1 MSVGPASK
9 IPGFLPLLVAA
20 GIALA
25 PGQLSAQTL
34 EIGIGTQNTTTNT
47 VTGGV
52 VIKELGLLE
61 KHLPKTGK
69 YKDFKYKLDWQ
80 NSTSGP
86 PITNGMMAN
95 NIQIGMMGD
104 YPLMV
109 NGATGQ
115 ATKNE
120 TQLVAVIAYN
130 AYGGG
135 NGIVVHKDSPY
146 YELADLKGKNV
157 SVPFG
162 SAAHGMML
170 TSLQKRGCRPTSGA
184 WCRRS
189 PEVGTTNLQEK
200 KIDAHG
206 DFVPFAE
213 LLPFRGFARKIFDG
227 AETKVPTFHGVVV
240 RKDFAEKYPEI
251 VVAYIKALIEAND
264 WMRKNP
270 KLAAEKIEEW
280 TKINK
285 EVVYIF
291 LGPGGVHTLDP
302 TIKPNCWSTRSG
314 ASYAILQK
322 LNMIKELDIDAWVN
336 DSYVRQ
342 TYKELGLDYDKQ
354 LAAFDNYN
362 VTRHRPGLQRA
373 GQRSASKPAKS
384 GSRAATS
391 SPFSSPVC
399 TLLGVKKFSGE
410 GKKINAVYL
419 VDHDARH
426 QGVRRRGLLRR
437 QRTTEEAGRRAVPAE
452 EGCRGPCRE
461 ERRQARHLRRSARRD
476 QRRTIGETRWAAWRR
491 AKVAALPMLDEHID
505 PEPVVESMPTS
516 RRLRHRPKRIAPRRS
531 WRRTGRRAEVV
542 PTRLPARH
550 AARRSSTSRATGS
563 SPALLACISIGSLFL
578 VWYLGTKYRFE
589 FYIRFKNVPTPAE
602 VFNS

>member
-1 MSVGPASK
+1 MRISCS
-9 IPGFLPLLVAA
+9 LSRLMLTL
-20 GIALA
+20 IATTFFA
-25 PGQLSAQTL
+25 PITARAETI

-61 KHLPKTGK
+61 KNLPKTGK
-69 YKDFKYKLDWQ
+69 YKDFEYKLSWQ
-80 NSTSGP
+80 NATSGP

-115 ATKNE
+115 ATNNP
-120 TQLVAVIAYN
+120 TQLIAIIAYN
-130 AYGGG
+130 AVGGG

-170 TSLQKRGCRPTSGA
+170 TSLQKKGLPPDFWNLVSQ
-184 WCRRS
+184 S
-189 PEVGTTNLQEK
+189 PEVGSTNLQEK
-200 KIDAHG
+200 RIDAHG

-213 LLPFRGFARKIFDG
+213 LLPFKGFARKIYDG

-251 VVAYIKALIEAND
+251 VIAYLKSLIEAND
-264 WMRKNP
+264 WMRKDP
-270 KLAAEKIEEW
+270 KIAAEKIEEW

-302 TIKPNCWSTRSG
+302 TIKPLLVDAVG
-314 ASYAILQK
+314 ANYAILQK
-322 LNMIKELDIDAWVN
+322 LNMIKPLDIKAWIN
-336 DSYVRQ
+336 DSYIRQ

-354 LAAFDNYN
+354 LASFDTYN
-362 VTRHRPGLQRA
+362 IA
-373 GQRSASKPAKS
+373 GTDPVCNAPVNDSKLA
-384 GSRAATS
+384 GEVWIQGGDIV
-391 SPFSSPVC
+391 PFSSPVC
-399 TLLGVKKFSGE
+399 TLLGVKKYTSE

-419 VDHDARH
+419 VDHELGIKVFADA
-426 QGVRRRGLLRR
+426 
-437 QRTTEEAGRRAVPAE
+437 AFYAVKP
-452 EGCRGPCRE
+452 
-461 ERRQARHLRRSARRD
+461 D
-476 QRRTIGETRWAAWRR
+476 
-491 AKVAALPMLDEHID
+491 AKN
-505 PEPVVESMPTS
+505 PVVVPF
-516 RRLRHRPKRIAPRRS
+516 LLKKD
-531 WRRTGRRAEVV
+531 AE
-542 PTRLPARH
+542 TY
-550 AARRSSTSRATGS
+550 AASNGGKLATYTE
-563 SPALLACISIGSLFL
+563 ALSAI
-578 VWYLGTKYRFE
+578 
-589 FYIRFKNVPTPAE
+589 NVGQ
-602 VFNS
+602 